1 MTKSSLCDKKMCSVF
16 QVLDKSEHVE
26 INLAGDVFI
35 GKKMMSV
42 SEVQSKDC
50 SHILIEQLLGSEKK
64 ERIIY
69 TQANSQTRS
78 AVLCRTLCQYQH
90 L

>member
-1 MTKSSLCDKKMCSVF
+1 M
-16 QVLDKSEHVE
+16 LDKSEHVE
-26 INLAGDVFI
+26 INLADVFI
-35 GKKMMSV
+35 GKMLSV

-64 ERIIY
+64 KRIIY
-69 TQANSQTRS
+69 TQANSQMRS